1 MYAFMLIPVAV
12 SEITACLCE
21 IYMAVSGLTC
31 PRNNGKRNIFPQAE
45 KLPNGGPTLTSGAP
59 DEAYFLVNGF
69 FTIGP
74 QNRDLG
80 ALLPGNDS
88 YGRPASFLFA

>member
-1 MYAFMLIPVAV
+1 MGPGPPRGRVGGAGLENSAVVAV
-12 SEITACLCE
+12 AIAAA
-21 IYMAVSGLTC
+21 AVAPHP
-31 PRNNGKRNIFPQAE
+31 PRMGVFW
-45 KLPNGGPTLTSGAP
+45 G
-59 DEAYFLVNGF
+59 NGF

-88 YGRPASFLFA
+88 YGRPAFVVFMKC